1 MSKITDRLKADI
13 AMLQYL
19 VSCGCGI
26 QLNDKGKI
34 IRTYGDSIEVLKH
47 RVRALEAK
55 ADNPLYQVHP
65 DFPPLDYP
73 TARPQ
78 AADNLINSKLD
89 KLPKMRW
96 IKVPPLP
103 DDPLFKNENGVF
115 LYHNMPGEPIAWCC
129 ISALDQSLQQCC
141 DRARCWWLDNYNAPL
156 GAAKSMQSLAN
167 ANAWR
172 DYYLQRTTTSQAA
185 Q

>member
-1 MSKITDRLKADI
+1 MSKITDRLEADI
-13 AMLQYL
+13 AM
-19 VSCGCGI
+19 
-26 QLNDKGKI
+26 
-34 IRTYGDSIEVLKH
+34 LKH

-55 ADNPLYQVHP
+55 ADNPL
-65 DFPPLDYP
+65 P

-96 IKVPPLP
+96 TKIPPLP
-103 DDPLFKNENGVF
+103 NDPLFKNENGVF

-141 DRARCWWLDNYNAPL
+141 DRARCWWLDRYEPAR
-156 GAAKSMQSLAN
+156 GTAAMLEALTN

-172 DYYLQRTTTSQAA
+172 DYYLQRTKASQAA